1 MTIDEDEI
9 GYADALAELEE
20 ILSELED
27 EGMDIDVLSDR
38 VERAASLI
46 SICRGRIQVA
56 QDRVGAIVAQLDAAP
71 PHTAEQDSA
80 E

>member
-1 MTIDEDEI
+1 MTTDDAEI
-9 GYADALAELEE
+9 GYAEALAELED

-38 VERAASLI
+38 VERAAVLI

-56 QDRVGAIVAQLDAAP
+56 QDRVGAIVAQLD
-71 PHTAEQDSA
+71 SA
-80 E
+80 SPEPVE

>member
-1 MTIDEDEI
+1 MTTDDAEI
-9 GYADALAELEE
+9 GYAEALAELEE
-20 ILSELED
+20 ILHELED

-46 SICRGRIQVA
+46 SVCRGRIQVA
-56 QDRVGAIVAQLDAAP
+56 QDRVGAIVEQLDAATP
-71 PHTAEQDSA
+71 GTSAPESA

>member
-1 MTIDEDEI
+1 MTIDEDQI
-9 GYADALAELEE
+9 GYADALAELED
-20 ILSELED
+20 ILGELED

-56 QDRVGAIVAQLDAAP
+56 QDRVGAIVAQLDTAP
-71 PHTAEQDSA
+71 PQTAEQDAA

>member
-1 MTIDEDEI
+1 MTIDEDQI
-9 GYADALAELEE
+9 GYADALAELED

-56 QDRVGAIVAQLDAAP
+56 QDRVGAIVAQLDTAP
-71 PHTAEQDSA
+71 PQTAEQDAA